1 MPQGPSYGGQAVLEG
16 VLMRGRTHSAIAV
29 RRPSGDIALKVEPAG
44 FWGSS
49 PLRRYPFTRGLVIL
63 GESLVQGMTA
73 LQYSANVSLEQE
85 GQELGGRQMAFT
97 IAIALLVA
105 AVVFFATPAI
115 IAGWTESWLH
125 PFMVH
130 VVEGLVRIG
139 FLLAY
144 LWFIGKMPDV
154 RRLFAYHGAEHKT
167 IHAFEAGVPLEVREI
182 QRFSPAHPRCGTSF
196 LLTVMVVAVFVFA
209 FLGQPPLVWRILSR
223 VLLLPVVAGV
233 SYEVLRFGATHLGN
247 LFVHVFVGPGLA
259 LQRLTTREPDDD
271 QVEVALA
278 AFQALREVEAR
289 ESVELRD
296 RGSGDAEIN
305 A

>member
-29 RRPSGDIALKVEPAG
+29 RRPSGDIALKVEPSG
-44 FWGSS
+44 FWGAS

-73 LQYSANVSLEQE
+73 LQYSANVSLEQDGE
-85 GQELGGRQMAFT
+85 ELGGRQMAFT
-97 IAIALLVA
+97 ITIALLVA
-105 AVVFFATPAI
+105 AVIFFATPAI

-125 PFMVH
+125 PFAVH
-130 VVEGLVRIG
+130 VLEGLVRIS

-167 IHAFEAGVPLEVREI
+167 IHAFEAGVPLEVSEI

-209 FLGQPPLVWRILSR
+209 FLGQPPPVWRILSR

-247 LFVHVFVGPGLA
+247 LFVHVFVEPGLA
-259 LQRLTTREPDDD
+259 LQRLTTREPEDD

-278 AFQALREVEAR
+278 AFQALREVEAK

-296 RGSGDAEIN
+296 AGSGDAEIN